1 MRLAFRLMGCASFW
15 KQSKSAESSSSSE
28 RWLLTVERDAAFA
41 LLTRR
46 KDSRKHAVELFDG
59 KILAHITVGACVE
72 GRMDLLFVVT
82 NPGENNDR
90 KRRIQLADKGD
101 ERDPVYFRHL
111 KIDNCHFAVVLG
123 QPGSGLEAI
132 GQSAASVALLTQ
144 ISDQKFSDTR
154 VIIDDEELEVFAL
167 GRLHFY
173 NFHN

>member
-1 MRLAFRLMGCASFW
+1 VRLAFRLMGCASFW

-28 RWLLTVERDAAFA
+28 RWLLTVESDAAFA

-46 KDSRKHAVELFDG
+46 RDSREHAVELLDG

-72 GRMDLLFVVT
+72 GRMHLLFVVT

-111 KIDNCHFAVVLG
+111 KIDNCYFAVVLG

-132 GQSAASVALLTQ
+132 GV
-144 ISDQKFSDTR
+144 R
-154 VIIDDEELEVFAL
+154 VRVTP
-167 GRLHFY
+167 H
-173 NFHN
+173 

>member
-1 MRLAFRLMGCASFW
+1 MGCASFW

-46 KDSRKHAVELFDG
+46 KDSREHAVELFDG

-101 ERDPVYFRHL
+101 ERDPSTFGILRST
-111 KIDNCHFAVVLG
+111 IAT
-123 QPGSGLEAI
+123 S
-132 GQSAASVALLTQ
+132 QS
-144 ISDQKFSDTR
+144 FSDSQAA
-154 VIIDDEELEVFAL
+154 VWKPSVKAQQVWPC
-167 GRLHFY
+167 
-173 NFHN
+173 